1 MIAKI
6 DKNKVRQKRHQ
17 RVRNKLSG
25 TAERPR
31 LNVYRS
37 NQHIY
42 AQVIDDSQQVTLAS
56 ASTTDPDFKG
66 ENCSNVDAAAE
77 VCALIAKRAKDKN
90 VETVVFDR
98 GGYLYHGR
106 VKALAEAA
114 RENGLQFESKEG
126 KSCMA
131 RREEKVQEVEERVG
145 PINGIAN
152 DGKGGRKLHTAALA

>member
-56 ASTTDPDFKG
+56 ASTNDSDFKG
-66 ENCSNVDAAAE
+66 KVGSNVDAAAE
-77 VCALIAKRAKDKN
+77 VGALIAKRAKDKN
-90 VETVVFDR
+90 VENVVFDR

-114 RENGLQFESKEG
+114 RENGLQF
-126 KSCMA
+126 
-131 RREEKVQEVEERVG
+131 
-145 PINGIAN
+145 
-152 DGKGGRKLHTAALA
+152 